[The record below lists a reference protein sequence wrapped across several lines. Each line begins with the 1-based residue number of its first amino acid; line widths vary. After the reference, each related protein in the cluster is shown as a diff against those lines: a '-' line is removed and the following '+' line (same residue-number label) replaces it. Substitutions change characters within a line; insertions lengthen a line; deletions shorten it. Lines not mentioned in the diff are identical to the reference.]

1 MSFDTFK
8 TEKSVIDHADGV
20 LADPGQADLGSEYK
34 QLAKDYKKLFKVT
47 RRLVKMSDRS
57 EVRLK
62 DANTK
67 IQHQQLQLEKAH
79 KKLSDHA
86 HLLEEKVKDRTKE
99 LVLAQ
104 GKLEKLVELGIA
116 LSVERQYA
124 KFIEMIVQGEKE
136 LTNADGGILFSCRD
150 DESIDYEIIRYDTLD
165 MRMGGLADREITQAP
180 IPLRDDDDKPRF
192 FDPIA
197 HAVLTERTVNVP
209 NVYESKDFN
218 FSGIFEFDKQ
228 NDYRTQSFLAVP
240 LKPRKGEVIGV
251 LVLINARVSGT
262 GRMVAFSQDDERFIE
277 ALASQA
283 AVAMDNKNLVK
294 AQARLFDSVIK
305 VIASAIDTKSPYTG
319 GHCARVPE
327 LGSML
332 ARAACESELGSLA
345 DFYMNET
352 EWREFYL
359 AGWLHDCGKVTTP
372 EYVVDKAT
380 KLETI
385 YNRIHEI
392 RMRFEVIWRDERIA
406 HLEALAAGGE
416 TEELET
422 RLVARQRQLQDDF
435 EFVAECNAGGE
446 FMDPDRVER
455 LQQIAQTPWLRYFDD
470 RAGLSQDELQRLK
483 RVPKRSL
490 PVEEKLLADKKGHVI
505 RRPKDQP
512 LPYDPKALGLKI
524 KVPKHLYNL
533 GELYNLTIA
542 KGTLTDEER
551 FKINEHS
558 INTIIMLDAL
568 PFPKDMARVPIFAG
582 AHHETMIGSGYPR
595 GLSME
600 KMPVQA
606 KILAIADIFEALT
619 ASDRPYKKA
628 KTLSQALRIMSFFR
642 NDRHI
647 DSELF
652 DLFLLS
658 GAYLDFAEK
667 FLAPE
672 QIDEVDPTQY
682 LSDPKLAEEVI

>member
-1 MSFDTFK
+1 MKFDTFK
-8 TEKSVIDHADGV
+8 TEKKVLEKADDVLSRID
-20 LADPGQADLGSEYK
+20 QADLGSEYK
-34 QLAKDYKKLFKVT
+34 KLAKQYKKLFKTT

-57 EVRLK
+57 EERLK
-62 DANTK
+62 KANTK
-67 IQHQQLQLEKAH
+67 IQQQQLQLEKAH

-86 HLLEEKVKDRTKE
+86 HLLEEKVKERTKE
-99 LVLAQ
+99 LVVAQ
-104 GKLEKLVELGIA
+104 GKLEKLVDLGIA

-124 KFIEMIVQGEKE
+124 KFVEMIVQGEKE
-136 LTNADGGILFSCRD
+136 LTNADGGILFSCLDGDR
-150 DESIDYEIIRYDTLD
+150 IDYEIIRYDTLD
-165 MRMGGLADREITQAP
+165 LRMGGLSEREITYAP
-180 IPLRDDDDKPRF
+180 IPLRDADDKPRYF
-192 FDPIA
+192 NPIA
-197 HAVLTERTVNVP
+197 HAVLTERTVNIP
-209 NVYESKDFN
+209 NIYESKDFD
-218 FSGIFEFDKQ
+218 FEEIFNFDKQ

-251 LVLINARVSGT
+251 LVLVNARVSGT
-262 GRMVAFSQDDERFIE
+262 GRLVAFSQDDERFIE

-332 ARAACESELGSLA
+332 AKAACESEYGSLA
-345 DFYMNET
+345 DFYMDET

-392 RMRFEVIWRDERIA
+392 RMRYEVLHRDAQIA
-406 HLEALAAGGE
+406 YYKARMDGGDPDELKAGLD
-416 TEELET
+416 TRLET
-422 RLVARQRQLQDDF
+422 LQNDF
-435 EFVAECNAGGE
+435 AFVAECNVGGE
-446 FMDPDRVER
+446 FMSPERMER
-455 LQQIAQTPWLRYFDD
+455 LEQIAQTPWLRYFDD
-470 RAGLSQDELQRLK
+470 RLGLSQEELK
-483 RVPKRSL
+483 RMKRKSAKTL
-490 PVEEKLLADKKGHVI
+490 PIEEKLLADKKEHLV
-505 RRPKDQP
+505 RRPKGKP
-512 LPYDPKALGLKI
+512 LPYDPKTLGLSM

-533 GELYNLTIA
+533 GELYNLKIA
-542 KGTLTDEER
+542 KGTLTEEER

-568 PFPKDMARVPIFAG
+568 PFPKDLSRVPVFAG
-582 AHHETMIGSGYPR
+582 SHHETMIGTGYPR
-595 GLSME
+595 GISME
-600 KMPVQA
+600 EMPVQA

-628 KTLSQALRIMSFFR
+628 KSLSQALRIMTFFR

-647 DSELF
+647 DADLF
-652 DLFLLS
+652 DLFLVD
-658 GAYLDFAEK
+658 GVYLDFAEK

-672 QIDEVDPTQY
+672 QIDEVDLTQY
-682 LSDPKLAEEVI
+682 LSDPGLTVEA

>member
-8 TEKSVIDHADGV
+8 TEKDVIDQAENV
-20 LADPGQADLGSEYK
+20 LSHLDQADLGSEYK
-34 QLAKDYKKLFKVT
+34 RLAKHYKKLFKTT
-47 RRLVKMSDRS
+47 RRLVRMSDRS
-57 EVRLK
+57 EERLK
-62 DANTK
+62 SANTK
-67 IQHQQLQLEKAH
+67 IQQQQLQLEKAH

-86 HLLEEKVKDRTKE
+86 HLLEEKVKERTKE
-99 LVLAQ
+99 LVVAQ

-116 LSVERQYA
+116 LSIERQYA
-124 KFIEMIVQGEKE
+124 KFLEMIVQGEKE
-136 LTNADGGILFSCRD
+136 LTNADGGILFSCLD
-150 DESIDYEIIRYDTLD
+150 GDTIGYEIIRYDTLD
-165 MRMGGLADREITQAP
+165 LRMGGLADREITQTA
-180 IPLRDDDDKPRF
+180 IPLRDTVGKPRY
-192 FDPIA
+192 FDPVA

-209 NVYESKDFN
+209 NIYESKDFD
-218 FSGIFEFDKQ
+218 FEEMIAFDKQ
-228 NDYRTQSFLAVP
+228 HDYRTQSFLAVP
-240 LKPRKGEVIGV
+240 LRPRKGEVIGV

-262 GRMVAFSQDDERFIE
+262 GRLAAFSRDDERFIE

-305 VIASAIDTKSPYTG
+305 VIAGAIDTKSPYTG

-332 ARAACESELGSLA
+332 AKAACESELGSLA
-345 DFYMNET
+345 DFYMNES

-392 RMRFEVIWRDERIA
+392 RMRFEVIRRDEHIA
-406 HLEALAAGGE
+406 YLEALAKGGDP
-416 TEELET
+416 EELKA
-422 RLVARQRQLQDDF
+422 RLEARLDALHEDF
-435 EFVAECNAGGE
+435 AFVAECNMGGE
-446 FMDPDRVER
+446 FMSPER
-455 LQQIAQTPWLRYFDD
+455 IGRLEQIARTPWLRHFDN
-470 RAGLSQDELQRLK
+470 RLGLSQDELQRMKHRLARK
-483 RVPKRSL
+483 L
-490 PVEEKLLADKKGHVI
+490 PVEEKLLADKKEHII
-505 RRPKDQP
+505 RRPKGQP
-512 LPYDPKALGLKI
+512 LPYDPEVLGLNI
-524 KVPKHLYNL
+524 AVPKHLYNL
-533 GELYNLTIA
+533 GELYNLKIA
-542 KGTLTDEER
+542 RGTLTDEER

-568 PFPKDMARVPIFAG
+568 PFPKDLTRVPIFAG
-582 AHHETMIGSGYPR
+582 SHHETMIGTGYPR
-595 GLSME
+595 GISME
-600 KMPVQA
+600 NMPVQA
-606 KILAIADIFEALT
+606 RILAIADIFEALT

-647 DSELF
+647 DADLF
-652 DLFLLS
+652 DLFLI
-658 GAYLDFAEK
+658 GGVYFDFAEK

-672 QIDEVDPTQY
+672 QIDEVDVTQY
-682 LSDPKLAEEVI
+682 LSDPKIALERI